1 MSLSLNDY
9 RQRYADIYQ
18 KIQTAEQE
26 LRHELVATE
35 KEFNKLYQRQ
45 QEVDKRWFVTN
56 LDFFLKYKKHFTSD
70 FGLSQIIVD
79 FLTLYHTAGLC
90 GGAGFGSELDIKI
103 TIKDLLTLWNDGFTY
118 KGYPIIGYEKYIH
131 DGIKIKITYVK
142 NCRIEVVSTDYLRT
156 KNQLEL
162 PEKILKKVQQANVAH
177 KYIYQNWQTY
187 KTIDVVRNVL
197 DKREFGDEVAKK

>member
-1 MSLSLNDY
+1 MSLGLNDY

-26 LRHELVATE
+26 LRHELITT
-35 KEFNKLYQRQ
+35 KDEFDKLYQRQ
-45 QEVDKRWFVTN
+45 QKIDKRWFVAN

-90 GGAGFGSELDIKI
+90 GGAGFGSDLDVKI
-103 TIKDLLTLWNDGFTY
+103 TIKDLLTLWSDGFTH
-118 KGYPIIGYEKYIH
+118 KGYPIICYERYIH
-131 DGIKIKITYVK
+131 NGIKIRISYVK

-156 KNQLEL
+156 KNPLALPLEL
-162 PEKILKKVQQANVAH
+162 LEKVRKANLAYKH
-177 KYIYQNWQTY
+177 QYQNWQTY

-197 DKREFGDEVAKK
+197 EKKELSDDKII

>member
-1 MSLSLNDY
+1 MNLNDY

-45 QEVDKRWFVTN
+45 QEVDKRWFVAN

-90 GGAGFGSELDIKI
+90 GGAGFGSDLDIKI
-103 TIKDLLTLWNDGFTY
+103 TIKDLLTLWSDGFTH
-118 KGYPIIGYEKYIH
+118 KGYPIICYERYIH
-131 DGIKIKITYVK
+131 NGIKIRISYVR
-142 NCRIEVVSTDYLRT
+142 NGRIEVASTGFIQG
-156 KNQLEL
+156 KNPLEL
-162 PEKILKKVQQANVAH
+162 PEEILKKVRQANVAH
-177 KYIYQNWQTY
+177 KYIYQSWQTY

-197 DKREFGDEVAKK
+197 NKKESGDEVDKK

>member
-1 MSLSLNDY
+1 MTLSEY

-45 QEVDKRWFVTN
+45 QEVDKRWFVAN

-79 FLTLYHTAGLC
+79 FLTLYHFGGLV
-90 GGAGFGSELDIKI
+90 GGAGFGSSYDCKI
-103 TIKDLLTLWNDGFTY
+103 TIKDLLNLWDEGFTH
-118 KGYPIIGYEKYIH
+118 KGFPIVCYERYIH
-131 DGIKIKITYVK
+131 NGIKVRISYIR
-142 NCRIEVVSTDYLRT
+142 NGRIEAASTGYIQG
-156 KNQLEL
+156 KNPLEL
-162 PEKILKKVQQANVAH
+162 PQEVIDKVKKANLAF
-177 KYIYQNWQTY
+177 KYQYQNWQTY
-187 KTIDVVRNVL
+187 KTIDVIRNVL
-197 DKREFGDEVAKK
+197 NKKETCYEVAKK